1 MGKNGTKVRVSSSSM
16 MVDSQ
21 IMGKKGK
28 KIGETPSIILI
39 NPKIPRNVGEED
51 LFFGLVMK
59 KT

>member
-1 MGKNGTKVRVSSSSM
+1 M